1 MYKLIKIDN
10 YWIIV
15 EFKKNFNINPN
26 TLYLKKYPE
35 RITLSQYNGY
45 GDWDIILYST
55 NPEHNLPSISFSDEV
70 AKELGII
77 DVEKLAWDTIN
88 NNSSLIEDRE
98 QVVGFTAFYE
108 GYNKSQETHP
118 FSEEDM
124 IEFHKW
130 AFQQVRIKESDL
142 TTKELLQLWKNQQC
156 KIIYYE

>member
-15 EFKKNFNINPN
+15 NSEETPEGWVYFTENKKLRHFPKKQKNLKEI
-26 TLYLKKYPE
+26 YLKLVY
-35 RITLSQYNGY
+35 SQ
-45 GDWDIILYST
+45 

-142 TTKELLQLWKNQQC
+142 TTKELLQLWKEQQP
-156 KIIYYE
+156 KVLFYE